1 MKHVHS
7 NVFVDIDEH
16 GFPIILKFNDV
27 HVLSNTPTKN
37 INAAFT
43 KYGIV
48 VLCDGEL
55 YLEKDNGWV
64 IQRFAGRTSDHL
76 ISVYD
81 DTIIIVRDQMIYA
94 CKYVMGFLNMYP
106 IYHCPQKIVDCIAI
120 QNDFGVVLTPTMVG
134 VAKVT
139 LQGLK
144 QLKYVPMNGS
154 LLVPSNNKRFHVV
167 KNNTIKT
174 IAITGVLTEVEI
186 DELSF
191 NIEKHFSVNNK
202 TIFYGNQCCYFDD
215 TVYNVGVDVIGIEY
229 FLDKYHC
236 YFVENGEM
244 RVKTL

>member
-16 GFPIILKFNDV
+16 GFPIIRKFNDV

-64 IQRFAGRTSDHL
+64 IQRFAGRTSNHL
-76 ISVYD
+76 ISVCD

-94 CKYVMGFLNMYP
+94 CKPVMGFLNMYP

-120 QNDFGVVLTPTMVG
+120 ENGLGGILTPTMVG
-134 VAKVT
+134 TARVT
-139 LQGLK
+139 NTGIHK
-144 QLKYVPMNGS
+144 LKYTPTHGTM
-154 LLVPSNNKRFHVV
+154 LVPDSKNRFHVTMD
-167 KNNTIKT
+167 NRINTY
-174 IAITGVLTEVEI
+174 ASTGILTKIEEI
-186 DELSF
+186 ELPF
-191 NIEKHFSVNNK
+191 KIEKHFIVVGK
-202 TIFYGNQCCYFDD
+202 PCFYGEQ
-215 TVYNVGVDVIGIEY
+215 TVYFEERIYNVDVDVIGVES
-229 FLDKYHC
+229 FLNKLHVY
-236 YFVENGEM
+236 YVKNGMIGVVE
-244 RVKTL
+244 L